1 MFHFLFLKE
10 SASLLLLSFVLL
22 SGQLNI
28 PAALS
33 LGEKALL

>member
-1 MFHFLFLKE
+1 MKAYGGTGHL
-10 SASLLLLSFVLL
+10 VDV

-33 LGEKALL
+33 QGEGVPVPI